1 MAERTPSRGSLT
13 PRQNEIYEY
22 IRGCIQQQN
31 SPPTITEIGERF
43 GIRSTNGVNDL
54 LNALERKG
62 YVVRIKG
69 IARGLALPQ
78 NAPAGA
84 PAAKGVK
91 RIPIVGEGEASNPFS
106 IFMNPHGMLAP
117 DPALFPTANAFAAI
131 VSDDS
136 MDRDGIFKGDYVIV
150 QQGGELADGTLVF
163 ALVGDQQ
170 VVRRLMGTG
179 ERRQLV
185 AVNRYYGKIAVA
197 DGTGDVALLG
207 EVVGVMRTLKKV

>member
-22 IRGCIQQQN
+22 IRTCIQQQN

-62 YVVRIKG
+62 YVIRIKG
-69 IARGLALPQ
+69 IARGIALPQ
-78 NAPAGA
+78 NAPAGS
-84 PAAKGVK
+84 PAAKGMK
-91 RIPIVGEGEASNPFS
+91 RIPIVGEGDSSNPFS

-117 DPALFPTANAFAAI
+117 DPNLFPTTNAFAAI
-131 VSDDS
+131 VADDS
-136 MDRDGIFKGDYVIV
+136 MDKEGIFKGDYVIV
-150 QQGGELADGTLVF
+150 QQGNDLPDGALVF
-163 ALVGDQQ
+163 ALVGEQQ

-179 ERRQLV
+179 DRRQLV
-185 AVNRYYGKIAVA
+185 SVNRYYGKIPVT
-197 DGTGDVALLG
+197 DGAGDVALLG
-207 EVVGVMRTLKKV
+207 EVVGVIRKM